1 MAKISKYAADSTI
14 AAGDKLLGTD
24 ATTGFTKSYTL
35 SDIGVFL
42 DATYDTDTTYT
53 AGDGLTLTGTDFDLD
68 AGLTTVTS
76 VVNTGLEIG
85 RDADNRIKFGT
96 DNQII
101 FEVSGGDNVIMKAS
115 GEIEATSL
123 DISGDADIDGTL
135 ETDALT
141 IGGSAISL
149 DHLNDAKIDSNSIF
163 LGSIPG
169 NLDGA
174 ADSVVIGYRAGYAL
188 TSAGNSILIGKDAGK
203 AVTAQNHNIFIGAE
217 AGVANTLGTNIGIGS
232 AALESSTSASDNV
245 AVGHSAGSNL
255 ETGDNN
261 IYIGRDTRAGA
272 VDAANEV
279 VVGNQATGKG
289 SNTVVLGNASTTV
302 WLPYD
307 DNGVDLGSAALSFKD
322 GYFDGSLLCTQNL
335 RRTVTTASESSGT
348 HTITLVDNDNFNI
361 AVTNAAT
368 TIALVVATENIG
380 QSGMITITN
389 PASVGSLSFVAL
401 PSYMLTPE
409 GATVNFVTTAN
420 AVSIISYYVLATDK
434 VLVNYVGNF
443 A

>member
-289 SNTVVLGNASTTV
+289 SNTVL
-302 WLPYD
+302 L
-307 DNGVDLGSAALSFKD
+307 DNGVNLGSAALSFKD